1 MKDQRK
7 SEFRVG
13 MTVLLGALLLLIG
26 FFLLKDWTLSDETEA
41 LKMRFENSAG
51 LQSGDPV
58 TINGVKAGKVREVIV
73 DGAGVL
79 VTADIDERYKLAE
92 DASPVIQ
99 MLELMGGKKIEIRQ
113 GIGPKLHDPSR
124 ELRGIVDPDIAGALG
139 MLGSL
144 RGRVDTLADKTAAL
158 LDNANSLLGDKE
170 LADAA
175 RETLEHLRVVARTM
189 RDLTDANKANINE
202 ISATLTR
209 LSLRGDEMLAEL
221 SPRLNRGIDQA
232 ERIAGRADT
241 LLADVHIIVKE
252 LRDSQGAFRKL
263 VSDTTLA
270 RRLDGVISKLDSVAS
285 IIIDGQL
292 RIKLRL

>member
-1 MKDQRK
+1 
-7 SEFRVG
+7 